1 MKTKF
6 VKLRENTHQQ
16 VKILAAQMG
25 RRINGDLLDDLV
37 LFGIEEMQK
46 IFASGVTSTR
56 YKGATRRGENAASR

>member
-46 IFASGVTSTR
+46 IFASGVTSTG
-56 YKGATRRGENAASR
+56 YKRTSRKHENAAS